1 VIDLD
6 VARAYLAEH
15 LDDDVEISDETTLN
29 AAAAIVAARK
39 PAAP

>member
-6 VARAYLAEH
+6 AARTYLAEH

-29 AAAAIVAARK
+29 AAAAIVTNHK
-39 PAAP
+39 AAP